1 MLKILLQNGKMLEA
15 WLKDELE
22 YASQGPWRGYD
33 QLGWIHSM
41 ANDVEQAMR
50 KREEYPFEILPH
62 ETRMV
67 GLFRK
72 RLLRARAHAEKNRE
86 KTNYYTEILGLLP
99 DIDLPKVRE
108 TAFNAETIDAILSG
122 LELLKKQ
129 NEQWAQNIHPRND
142 DDDAAIDALAD
153 YHNQALLCGR
163 IITALEPYKEGESF
177 LSQKRKGE

>member
-1 MLKILLQNGKMLEA
+1 MLKILLQNHKMLEA
-15 WLKDELE
+15 WLKDERE
-22 YASQGPWRGYD
+22 FASQNSGRGYD
-33 QLGWIHSM
+33 QLGWIWSI
-41 ANDVEQAMR
+41 AEDIERYTR
-50 KREEYPFEILPH
+50 KCEEYPYEIMTH
-62 ETRMV
+62 ETRV
-67 GLFRK
+67 VTLFRK
-72 RLLRARAHAEKNRE
+72 RLLRTKAHAEKNGN
-86 KTNYYTEILGLLP
+86 KTERYAEILSLLP
-99 DIDLPKVRE
+99 DVDLPKVRE
-108 TAFNAETIDAILSG
+108 IALNAETIDAILSG